1 MKGFDVIKGFAKELM
16 EIFVLFIGLGVLAGV
31 IFGEANISFFA
42 GITDNLIGL
51 LTQFGSNGLIGFI
64 ALLLDQRLQ
73 AYVRDRL
80 SLTHK

>member
-16 EIFVLFIGLGVLAGV
+16 EVLVLFVGLGVLAGV

-51 LTQFGSNGLIGFI
+51 LNQFGSNGLIGFI
-64 ALLLDQRLQ
+64 ALLLVISVFTVGS
-73 AYVRDRL
+73 AA
-80 SLTHK
+80 

>member
-16 EIFVLFIGLGVLAGV
+16 EVLVLFVGLGVLAGV

-51 LTQFGSNGLIGFI
+51 LNQFGSNGLIGFI
-64 ALLLDQRLQ
+64 ALLLVISVFKRG
-73 AYVRDRL
+73 AAA
-80 SLTHK
+80 

>member
-1 MKGFDVIKGFAKELM
+1 KELM

-64 ALLLDQRLQ
+64 ALLLVISVFKRTS
-73 AYVRDRL
+73 A
-80 SLTHK
+80 TA

>member
-16 EIFVLFIGLGVLAGV
+16 EVLVLFVGLGVLAGV

-51 LTQFGSNGLIGFI
+51 LNQFGSNGLIGFI
-64 ALLLDQRLQ
+64 ALLLVISVFKRG
-73 AYVRDRL
+73 A
-80 SLTHK
+80 TA

>member
-16 EIFVLFIGLGVLAGV
+16 EVLVLFAGLGVLAGV

-51 LTQFGSNGLIGFI
+51 LNQFGSNGLIGFI
-64 ALLLDQRLQ
+64 ALLLVISVFKRGS
-73 AYVRDRL
+73 AA
-80 SLTHK
+80 

>member
-16 EIFVLFIGLGVLAGV
+16 EVLVLFVGLGVLAGV

-51 LTQFGSNGLIGFI
+51 LNQFGSNGLIDFI
-64 ALLLDQRLQ
+64 ALLLVISVFKRGS
-73 AYVRDRL
+73 AA
-80 SLTHK
+80 

>member
-16 EIFVLFIGLGVLAGV
+16 EVLVLFVGLGVLAGV

-51 LTQFGSNGLIGFI
+51 LNQFGSNGLIGFI
-64 ALLLDQRLQ
+64 ALLLVISVFKRGS
-73 AYVRDRL
+73 AV
-80 SLTHK
+80 

>member
-16 EIFVLFIGLGVLAGV
+16 EVLVLFVGLGVLAGV

-51 LTQFGSNGLIGFI
+51 LNQFGSNGLIGFI
-64 ALLLDQRLQ
+64 ALLLVISVFKRGST
-73 AYVRDRL
+73 A
-80 SLTHK
+80 

>member
-16 EIFVLFIGLGVLAGV
+16 EVLVLFVGLGVLAGV

-51 LTQFGSNGLIGFI
+51 LNQFGSNGLIGFI
-64 ALLLDQRLQ
+64 ALLLVISVFKRGS
-73 AYVRDRL
+73 AA
-80 SLTHK
+80 

>member
-16 EIFVLFIGLGVLAGV
+16 EVLVLFVGLGVLAGV

-51 LTQFGSNGLIGFI
+51 LNQFGSNGLIGFI
-64 ALLLDQRLQ
+64 ALL
-73 AYVRDRL
+73 AC
-80 SLTHK
+80 H

>member
-16 EIFVLFIGLGVLAGV
+16 EVWSCLLVSAFLAGV

-51 LTQFGSNGLIGFI
+51 LNQFGSNGLIGFI
-64 ALLLDQRLQ
+64 AS
-73 AYVRDRL
+73 AC
-80 SLTHK
+80 H